1 MLATAT
7 PQGKSL
13 AYLDN
18 AASTQKPRAVLEAIE
33 GLYTGYYSNVGRGSY
48 WPATRASQAFEYARE
63 RLAGFIHAA
72 SAKEVVFTAGATDGI
87 NKVMQSFLRPKL
99 QPGDNVVISEQEHHA
114 NLIPWQ
120 QACRAVGAELRVV
133 RLLSTGDLDQEH
145 YDSLLDDRT
154 ALVALTAVSN
164 TLGVV
169 NPVKEMVTAAHQ
181 HGIRVLIDAAQHVG
195 HSPTDVQAWD
205 ADFVVFSGHKMYGP
219 TGIGVLYGKAE
230 LLRETPPMAF
240 GGGAIRDVG
249 FQETLFADIP
259 HKHEPGTPNLEGA
272 VGLAAAIEYLQGLG
286 MRQIHEHTEHLTQYA
301 VMRIEGQE
309 GASILGNPKLR
320 APVVSFTVEGAHPHD
335 IAGFLAEEGIAIRA
349 GHHCTQPLMD
359 QLGVPGTARVSFG
372 MYNVKEEIDLLMD
385 VLKEVHAFFA

>member
-1 MLATAT
+1 MVHLNVNKVRKDFPMLATAT

-164 TLGVV
+164 TL
-169 NPVKEMVTAAHQ
+169 
-181 HGIRVLIDAAQHVG
+181 
-195 HSPTDVQAWD
+195 
-205 ADFVVFSGHKMYGP
+205 
-219 TGIGVLYGKAE
+219 
-230 LLRETPPMAF
+230 
-240 GGGAIRDVG
+240 
-249 FQETLFADIP
+249 
-259 HKHEPGTPNLEGA
+259 
-272 VGLAAAIEYLQGLG
+272 
-286 MRQIHEHTEHLTQYA
+286 
-301 VMRIEGQE
+301 
-309 GASILGNPKLR
+309 
-320 APVVSFTVEGAHPHD
+320 
-335 IAGFLAEEGIAIRA
+335 
-349 GHHCTQPLMD
+349 
-359 QLGVPGTARVSFG
+359 
-372 MYNVKEEIDLLMD
+372 
-385 VLKEVHAFFA
+385 